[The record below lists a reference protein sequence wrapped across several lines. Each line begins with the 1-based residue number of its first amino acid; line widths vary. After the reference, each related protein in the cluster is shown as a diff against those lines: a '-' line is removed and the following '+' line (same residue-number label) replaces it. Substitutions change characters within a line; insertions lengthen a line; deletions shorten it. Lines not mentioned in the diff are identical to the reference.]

1 MSYQVLAR
9 KWRPKNFHELVGQ
22 DHVRK
27 ALVSALDNNRLHH
40 AYLFTGT
47 RGVGKTTIARIIS
60 KCLNCE
66 TGITSRPCGEC
77 TSCREIDEGRF
88 VDLIEVDAASRT
100 KVEDTRELLDNV
112 QYAPSRGRFK
122 VYLIDEVHMLSTH
135 SFNALLKTLEEPP
148 PHVKFLLAT
157 TDPQKLPVTVLSR
170 CLQFNLKNM
179 PPERVVEH
187 LNNVLTQE
195 QIPFDDAALWQLG
208 RAADGS
214 MRDALSLTDQAIAY
228 GQGSIEASQVS
239 EMLGLVDHRHVAQ
252 LIDHLIN
259 QDAAAML
266 GEAARLSEQAADFE
280 TILADM
286 ALYLHRM
293 AIAQL
298 LPDAVD
304 NAQGDREQVINH
316 AACMSAEDLQLYYQI
331 AIKSQED
338 LPLAPDMRTGFE
350 MAMIRML
357 AFAPQGVPVSQS
369 NTSGATS
376 SGNGVSPGAA
386 LSARLAEGKKKAAL
400 TQPSAPVNTGSDAQA
415 AQAQVTPPQ
424 VTAPQVTQTQT
435 TPVQTT
441 QAQTVPVETVP
452 PVQTEQPV
460 QQPTAQMTPSAAPA
474 QAEQPQPVQPAVQT
488 AEPES
493 QIPTQPS
500 QPAQV
505 QTQPIQSESAPAQS
519 PQAPNHGDDAGLR
532 MANFPGMAPAPVEA
546 PTTQPTAIP
555 TTAPITSP
563 TESAPAAAPEA
574 QVAESPA
581 AINPMDVPPWE
592 DLPVVPETA
601 AEELTTVNSAP
612 AQETVEQAA
621 TPGPDSMPESAQAQA
636 TQEAV
641 QEVRQEVRQEAAQT
655 LTALETTPVTTPEI
669 TAAEIGTPE
678 IETPEIETPVIDAPV
693 TESTPVAHH
702 APVMNEPPVEPAPTF
717 DQAQVM
723 DQGPALDQAPAPE
736 YPGMDQIPAPEYQQ
750 MMPEPMPEP
759 VSAPEPA
766 FQEPALQ
773 EPVAQQAPVVPPAL
787 LEQNSDSGITPLVG
801 PCPPQLDDN
810 NDWLG
815 VFPHLA
821 LNGLERTLAQNSALT
836 LKEGDTLHFNTQL
849 VRQEFVTPERINS
862 WQQAIMQLFNQPIR
876 IEIQQTRTHIETPAM
891 REEQLKALRKHQAQQ
906 IFMQD
911 DHILRLVNEMG
922 AEINMESVEPLI

>member
-27 ALVSALDNNRLHH
+27 ALVSALDNDRLHH

-187 LNNVLTQE
+187 LSNVLTQE

-228 GQGSIEASQVS
+228 GQGQISASQVS
-239 EMLGLVDHRHVAQ
+239 EMLGLVDQRHVAQ

-293 AIAQL
+293 AVAQL

-316 AACMSAEDLQLYYQI
+316 AACISAEDLQLYYQI

-357 AFAPQGVPVSQS
+357 AFAPQGVPIAA
-369 NTSGATS
+369 NTANTGGGS
-376 SGNGVSPGAA
+376 SPGAA
-386 LSARLAEGKKKAAL
+386 LSARLADGKKKAVL
-400 TQPSAPVNTGSDAQA
+400 NQPSAPVN
-415 AQAQVTPPQ
+415 
-424 VTAPQVTQTQT
+424 
-435 TPVQTT
+435 
-441 QAQTVPVETVP
+441 
-452 PVQTEQPV
+452 
-460 QQPTAQMTPSAAPA
+460 
-474 QAEQPQPVQPAVQT
+474 
-488 AEPES
+488 
-493 QIPTQPS
+493 
-500 QPAQV
+500 
-505 QTQPIQSESAPAQS
+505 SAPAQPVAQS
-519 PQAPNHGDDAGLR
+519 TPHSIQQPEPVQHTAPTANVGSSETGAGKSTEGPGLR
-532 MANFPGMAPAPVEA
+532 MANFPGMTASLEVATPAEKPVAAEAPAPVEA
-546 PTTQPTAIP
+546 PASIEVPA
-555 TTAPITSP
+555 P
-563 TESAPAAAPEA
+563 TETLAPTEAPVIAPAA
-574 QVAESPA
+574 SPA
-581 AINPMDVPPWE
+581 ETVPKATETQTPNLTAMQPPMDIPPWE
-592 DLPVVPETA
+592 DLPVAPEA
-601 AEELTTVNSAP
+601 AE
-612 AQETVEQAA
+612 
-621 TPGPDSMPESAQAQA
+621 
-636 TQEAV
+636 
-641 QEVRQEVRQEAAQT
+641 QT
-655 LTALETTPVTTPEI
+655 
-669 TAAEIGTPE
+669 
-678 IETPEIETPVIDAPV
+678 
-693 TESTPVAHH
+693 S
-702 APVMNEPPVEPAPTF
+702 EPAPVITQREAPQDTAPGY
-717 DQAQVM
+717 DQLAV
-723 DQGPALDQAPAPE
+723 LDQIPAPE
-736 YPGMDQIPAPEYQQ
+736 YPDMGQIPAPEYQQ

-759 VSAPEPA
+759 AT
-766 FQEPALQ
+766 Q
-773 EPVAQQAPVVPPAL
+773 EPVIQESAQHAQITPPVQ

-801 PCPPQLDDN
+801 PCPTQLEDN

-836 LKEGDTLHFNTQL
+836 RKEGDTLHFNTQL
-849 VRQEFVTPERINS
+849 VRQEFLTQERINS
-862 WQQAIMQLFNQPIR
+862 WQQAITQLFNQPVR
-876 IEIQQTRTHIETPAM
+876 IEIEQTRTHIETPAM

-911 DHILRLVNEMG
+911 DHIQRLISEMG
-922 AEINMESVEPLI
+922 AEVDMESVEPLV